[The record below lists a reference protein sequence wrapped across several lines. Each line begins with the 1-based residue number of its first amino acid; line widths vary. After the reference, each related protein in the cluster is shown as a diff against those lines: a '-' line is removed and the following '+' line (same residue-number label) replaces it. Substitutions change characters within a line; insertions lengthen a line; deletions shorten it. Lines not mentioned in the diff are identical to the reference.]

1 VGEEEVTARA
11 IMLSALLALPC
22 SSGVAEER
30 VPAVGSNCS
39 LAAATP
45 IANDAATAWEVA
57 KGLRS
62 DDRLNITA
70 LITARRVLVLGSKAI
85 ARVLA
90 NDQGNYAQKIR
101 VLAPLGEGQVVDA
114 LRYQNMIGYEG
125 WVPMGLCR

>member
-1 VGEEEVTARA
+1 VEEEEVTARA

-62 DDRLNITA
+62 EDRLNITA
-70 LITARRVLVLGSKAI
+70 LITARRVLVLDSKAI

-90 NDQGNYAQKIR
+90 NDQGNFAQKIR
-101 VLAPLGEGQVVDA
+101 VLAPLGEGKSSTRFA
-114 LRYQNMIGYEG
+114 TRT
-125 WVPMGLCR
+125 